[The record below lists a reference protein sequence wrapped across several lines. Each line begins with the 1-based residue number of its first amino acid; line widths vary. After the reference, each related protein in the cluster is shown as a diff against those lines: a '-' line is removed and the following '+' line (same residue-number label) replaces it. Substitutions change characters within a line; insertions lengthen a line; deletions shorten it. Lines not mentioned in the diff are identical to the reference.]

1 MGTVIDEET
10 GDEPTCIFCNS
21 NADCEHLVAIIDK
34 TFSICNGGAI
44 YEHIY
49 NLKEFLSEIIAGLK
63 ETTGLISEHE
73 LGLHFPPIYQAAVD
87 SFDSK
92 YPDYFHIDSGK
103 FVKWLIA
110 ALVDAGAEESPGYFV
125 DEGVP
130 GQSSALSYLYAK
142 NPKAVV
148 ESVLNNLN
156 DIRLKFNPRPSDIGT
171 DTEVIPQNRTHCE
184 KPKSSLKILT
194 KKDYAGM
201 PSGRLRTVIIIVT
214 KWPDGGTMAMK
225 FGYAIRSALGA
236 TNDEMMLMQMSPE
249 RIFRVQTKV
258 SEADFIKAMSAKD
271 VSCPGSIIFIEI
283 PME

>member
-1 MGTVIDEET
+1 MGNEKALWTYSRGSGGDGGNAGVLKPKSKKNLEVKYISEWKLGGKWYKFIMGTVIDEET

-87 SFDSK
+87 SFNSK

-110 ALVDAGAEESPGYFV
+110 ALIDAGAEESPGHFV
-125 DEGVP
+125 EEGGP
-130 GQSSALSYLYAK
+130 GQSSALCYLYAQNSK
-142 NPKAVV
+142 VVV
-148 ESVLNNLN
+148 ESVINTLN
-156 DIRLKFNPRPSDIGT
+156 DIRLKFNPT
-171 DTEVIPQNRTHCE
+171 
-184 KPKSSLKILT
+184 T
-194 KKDYAGM
+194 K
-201 PSGRLRTVIIIVT
+201 
-214 KWPDGGTMAMK
+214 
-225 FGYAIRSALGA
+225 
-236 TNDEMMLMQMSPE
+236 
-249 RIFRVQTKV
+249 
-258 SEADFIKAMSAKD
+258 
-271 VSCPGSIIFIEI
+271 
-283 PME
+283 